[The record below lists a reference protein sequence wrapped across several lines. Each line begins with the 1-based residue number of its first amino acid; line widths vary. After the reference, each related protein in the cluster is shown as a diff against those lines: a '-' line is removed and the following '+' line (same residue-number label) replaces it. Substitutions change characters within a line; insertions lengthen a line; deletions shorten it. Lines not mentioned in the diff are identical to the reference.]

1 MPGAGHGSLST
12 HGFMPHG
19 MCYLWEPSILWT
31 HVVSDAVIAFSY
43 FSIPAVMMIFA
54 LRRPDLIYRPVA
66 WLFVAFIV
74 LCGTTHLFS
83 IWTVW
88 NPDYQIQG
96 MIKAATAA
104 VSLATAIVLWPLLP
118 RALALPSAQQ
128 LSRTNMAL
136 HEEIDRRDQAEA
148 ELMALTADLERRV
161 TQRTR
166 ELERANTALRQFA
179 ATAAHDLQAPLR
191 HITLFSQ
198 LLEQEEASRLS
209 EEGRSHLDKVRQGS
223 ERARTLIRVLQE
235 YAQLVNRLPEMR
247 PVSLKK
253 VLEDAKAGLDDE
265 IAESGAQI
273 SLSTLPRI
281 RGDQVLLTQLFQNLL
296 GNAIKYRG
304 DEPPQITVSAGKA
317 RDDGMVKICVTDNG
331 IGIEPRHAN
340 TIFEMMKRLHDG
352 SRYPGMGVG
361 LAFCRQIVESH
372 GGEIWLDETHLK
384 GARFCLTLPS
394 AGSKMLAGS

>member
-1 MPGAGHGSLST
+1 MPGAGHSSLST

-31 HVVSDAVIAFSY
+31 HVVADAVIAFSY

-74 LCGTTHLFS
+74 LCGTTHMFS

-104 VSLATAIVLWPLLP
+104 VSLATAIVLWPLLS

-136 HEEIDRRDQAEA
+136 HEEIGRRDQAEA

-235 YAQLVNRLPEMR
+235 YAQLVNRLPEMK

-265 IAESGAQI
+265 IAGSGAQI
-273 SLSTLPRI
+273 SLPALPRI

-304 DEPPQITVSAGKA
+304 DEPPQITVSASKP
-317 RDDGMVKICVTDNG
+317 RDDGMVRICVADNG
-331 IGIEPRHAN
+331 IGIEPRHAD

-394 AGSKMLAGS
+394 AGSKVLAGS

>member
-1 MPGAGHGSLST
+1 MPDAGHGALST

-31 HVVSDAVIAFSY
+31 HVVADAVIAFSY

-166 ELERANTALRQFA
+166 ELERANAALRQFA

-198 LLEQEEASRLS
+198 LLEQEEGGKLS
-209 EEGRSHLDKVRQGS
+209 DEGRSHLEKVRQGS
-223 ERARTLIRVLQE
+223 ERAQTLIRVLQE
-235 YAQLVNRLPEMR
+235 YAQLVNRLPEMK
-247 PVSLKK
+247 PVSLNQ
-253 VLEDAKAGLDDE
+253 VLKQVRLSLDEE
-265 IAESGAQI
+265 ITASGAVI
-273 SLSTLPRI
+273 GTGNLPRVL
-281 RGDQVLLTQLFQNLL
+281 GDEVLLTQLFQNLI
-296 GNAIKYRG
+296 GNSIKYRG
-304 DEPPQITVSAGKA
+304 EEPPEVTISAGRK
-317 RDDGMVKICVTDNG
+317 RDDGLVRISIADNG
-331 IGIEPRHAN
+331 IGIEPRHAD

-394 AGSKMLAGS
+394 AGSKVLAGS